1 MKTLSI
7 ILSAAFLSVA
17 VTGAAS
23 AAHKDYRH
31 DKRFLSKHE
40 AVQEAMRSF
49 RHLDRNHNGVIRLKE
64 VRQKYNRVNHR
75 NNNRNNYYDRWYRD
89 IGYRQHSRG
98 SSEIITVDN
107 FHKFDRN
114 GDRRLTKKEVKKKI
128 RKKFDKADRN
138 YDGYLSRREI
148 ERSKWFSRYYDNGKD
163 YRDGY
168 RDRDRDRRH
177 R

>member
-1 MKTLSI
+1 MKTLSL

-17 VTGAAS
+17 VSGAAS
-23 AAHKDYRH
+23 AAHKDNRY

-40 AVQEAMRSF
+40 AVQDAMRSF
-49 RHLDRNHNGVIRLKE
+49 RHLDRNHNGIVRYKE
-64 VRQKYNRVNHR
+64 AKRAYHRVNHR
-75 NNNRNNYYDRWYRD
+75 NHRGNYDNRWYRD
-89 IGYRQHSRG
+89 IGYRQHARRDSQ
-98 SSEIITVDN
+98 IITVDN
-107 FHKFDRN
+107 FHKFDKN
-114 GDRRLTKKEVKKKI
+114 GDRRLSKKEVKKKI

-148 ERSKWFSRYYDNGKD
+148 ERSKWFSRYYDSGRD

-168 RDRDRDRRH
+168 RDRDRRR